1 MSDIQAAISNFMEH
15 LKTKFPEYQFTF
27 NMGEKYC
34 KVVKSN
40 SVYCFIALGDSE
52 TKTLGTVKLG
62 DIMKPANWNAPAKH
76 ARGNVFLPYTWGS
89 AGKYGMEYLRG

>member
-1 MSDIQAAISNFMEH
+1 
-15 LKTKFPEYQFTF
+15 
-27 NMGEKYC
+27 
-34 KVVKSN
+34 
-40 SVYCFIALGDSE
+40 LGDSD

-76 ARGNVFLPYTWGS
+76 ARGNVFLSYTWGS